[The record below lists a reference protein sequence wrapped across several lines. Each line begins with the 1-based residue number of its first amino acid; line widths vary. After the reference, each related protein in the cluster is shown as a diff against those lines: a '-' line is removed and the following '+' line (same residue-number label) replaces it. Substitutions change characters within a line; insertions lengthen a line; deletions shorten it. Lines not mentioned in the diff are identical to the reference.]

1 MLYLTSPFIYD
12 CCEVKCYGCYDA
24 DLDPKGENYDGCVNT
39 TLSGRTCQVI
49 FIENVEGGNN
59 LLLGLGIN
67 YPTLS

>member
-1 MLYLTSPFIYD
+1 M
-12 CCEVKCYGCYDA
+12 
-24 DLDPKGENYDGCVNT
+24 DPKGENYDGCVNT

-49 FIENVEGGNN
+49 FIENVEGGND